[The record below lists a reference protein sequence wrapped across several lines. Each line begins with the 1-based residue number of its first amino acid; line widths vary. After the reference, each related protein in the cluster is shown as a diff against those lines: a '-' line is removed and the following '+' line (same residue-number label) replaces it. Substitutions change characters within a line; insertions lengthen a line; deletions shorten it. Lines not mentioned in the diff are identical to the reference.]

1 MLAGLRG
8 MRAGAECAGDWC
20 AEGGAAR
27 PPLVSRVRQGSRVFA
42 GAGLQLSTV
51 VRAPR
56 KARMVFFVSTSRG
69 LQS

>member
-1 MLAGLRG
+1 

-56 KARMVFFVSTSRG
+56 MVFFVSTSRG
-69 LQS
+69 LNLGANMENKSL